1 MARLVNATKSPLTKL
16 WGNYSSQKDTK
27 QLISVLAQSCVLCF
41 FDATK
46 AFDRFNYV
54 KLFRI
59 LVERGLPPYI
69 ITVLINMCCVI
80 LGLSRDALYWK
91 MKMYFT
97 QQACVSWAGIASAY
111 FPVFIGVRQG
121 GVLSPLLFC
130 VYIDNLL
137 LRLSNSGVGYY
148 IGTNLIGALAY
159 ADDIVLLSPTPAAA
173 RKLLSICETY
183 AADYDIKFN
192 AQKSKLL
199 VALLN
204 NRHRQT
210 SHLRT
215 CSSLSIDGF
224 DGSPIERVESF
235 SHLVISL
242 LLV

>member
-1 MARLVNATKSPLTKL
+1 MLRDTRVIEGCTLLEDEDVFHSASLRFLGRHCLCIFPSIHWCQARRSIEPA
-16 WGNYSSQKDTK
+16 
-27 QLISVLAQSCVLCF
+27 IILC
-41 FDATK
+41 
-46 AFDRFNYV
+46 
-54 KLFRI
+54 I
-59 LVERGLPPYI
+59 
-69 ITVLINMCCVI
+69 
-80 LGLSRDALYWK
+80 
-91 MKMYFT
+91 
-97 QQACVSWAGIASAY
+97 
-111 FPVFIGVRQG
+111 
-121 GVLSPLLFC
+121 
-130 VYIDNLL
+130 YIDNLL

-215 CSSLSIDGF
+215 CSSFSI
-224 DGSPIERVESF
+224 DGSPIELRSYHYFYTVFQKSSPF
-235 SHLVISL
+235 CFLQ
-242 LLV
+242 

>member
-1 MARLVNATKSPLTKL
+1 MVLRIANGTNSPRYENGAIQYRIHTSSYWRFTVTVARLVNATKSPLTKS
-16 WGNYSSQKDTK
+16 WSNYSSQKDTK

-130 VYIDNLL
+130 VYILTTCCWDC
-137 LRLSNSGVGYY
+137 
-148 IGTNLIGALAY
+148 
-159 ADDIVLLSPTPAAA
+159 PT
-173 RKLLSICETY
+173 
-183 AADYDIKFN
+183 
-192 AQKSKLL
+192 L
-199 VALLN
+199 V
-204 NRHRQT
+204 
-210 SHLRT
+210 
-215 CSSLSIDGF
+215 
-224 DGSPIERVESF
+224 
-235 SHLVISL
+235 LVII
-242 LLV
+242 